1 MNPHTSAPPL
11 SNPYP
16 PHSNSSPVY
25 GGTHQPPY
33 QNSAPQ
39 QTWGAQPQYG
49 SLPSTYMNPPP
60 PYHAQPA
67 FATQPPVPQTMLR
80 SSLTKF
86 VSTFSPFLSPVS
98 RLTLYLSLPFKVK
111 ASGFLWRIDVLLI
124 HLNPIVLIE
133 STRSRLSYH
142 ERLGGGRHSQ
152 RAPILPTG
160 PSSNR

>member
-86 VSTFSPFLSPVS
+86 VKNQRVRVCLTTNVWAAGVILSALQFCQQIFGLGYLVEYIAPDTNMRTTGEFPPSSLSP
-98 RLTLYLSLPFKVK
+98 
-111 ASGFLWRIDVLLI
+111 
-124 HLNPIVLIE
+124 
-133 STRSRLSYH
+133 
-142 ERLGGGRHSQ
+142 
-152 RAPILPTG
+152 
-160 PSSNR
+160 